1 MYIYN
6 TFFFFF
12 DRFESPSSSSQQR
25 VEVIEVV
32 LTSRIKYLVSSHN
45 AMEFSQTPISPQ
57 NNSAVQCNGDLK
69 DSDDDDDSSEG
80 SMNSMRLV
88 YV

>member
-1 MYIYN
+1 
-6 TFFFFF
+6 
-12 DRFESPSSSSQQR
+12 
-25 VEVIEVV
+25 
-32 LTSRIKYLVSSHN
+32 
-45 AMEFSQTPISPQ
+45 MEFSQTPISPQ

-69 DSDDDDDSSEG
+69 DSDDDDDDDDDDSSEG